1 MNGFELFK
9 AMNGTDEKY
18 LETARNYAPAKK
30 RAAVKPFKLMIGFAA
45 AAALMIPV
53 GSYAYDHL
61 RLTHREKVSI
71 YYTEDGAQKL
81 EENGLVNGR
90 TVENGQ
96 IRLTV
101 DTEMC
106 DGNFTQGVLTLTA
119 LTEDAKA
126 HLESGG
132 SKLVYADTGEVISPT
147 GGGFEGWN
155 GEAHTEFELTRTF
168 TFPVKNSYIDS
179 SRPIRLEFY
188 EFVETGET
196 DDYGGRVVVED
207 YTYFHDISFDLLTT
221 PNVPTKMLYSDNG
234 GQLTLSAYGVSEQD
248 ENWAYPEDG
257 HEEVVYLNSF
267 VIIST
272 DGERIDIEDTIKDSD
287 SVTREYSGAPG
298 TGSFTYR
305 FGTILDIDNISGV
318 EINGVEYMAE

>member
-1 MNGFELFK
+1 MNEHDIMK
-9 AMNGTDEKY
+9 AMNGVDKSFISEYENFT
-18 LETARNYAPAKK
+18 PKK
-30 RAAVKPFKLMIGFAA
+30 SMNVKRIVRTGVVIAA
-45 AAALMIPV
+45 AAALTIPV
-53 GSYAYDHL
+53 GAYAYNQ
-61 RLTHREKVSI
+61 LTHRDKVSI
-71 YYTEDGAQKL
+71 YYTEDGVQKL
-81 EENGLVNGR
+81 EENGLVSGR
-90 TVENGQ
+90 MVENGQ

-119 LTEDAKA
+119 LTEDAKE
-126 HLESGG
+126 HLESGM
-132 SKLVYADTGEVISPT
+132 SKLVYADTGEEISPV

-155 GEAHTEFELTRTF
+155 GEAHTEYELTRTF

-196 DDYGGRVVVED
+196 DGYGNIVVED
-207 YTYFHDISFDLLTT
+207 DTYYHDISFDLLTT
-221 PNVPTKMLYSDNG
+221 PNVSTKMLHSANG
-234 GQLTLSAYGVSEQD
+234 TEMVLSPYGVSEQD

-272 DGERIDIEDTIKDSD
+272 DGERIDIEDTIKDSENA
-287 SVTREYSGAPG
+287 TREYSGAPG

-318 EINGVEYMAE
+318 EIDGVEYMAE